1 MSSTHIEGKIDFRIG
16 INPPDNGEYIV
27 LSQDRTISTAWWN
40 GEDFISTNYIHVIA
54 WAKVDEKVLFS
65 SNADKKLIQMNE
77 TYGDFNST
85 GVTVKE
91 DI

>member
-1 MSSTHIEGKIDFRIG
+1 MSSTHIKGKIDFRVG

-27 LSQDRTISTAWWN
+27 LSNDHTISTAWWN

-65 SNADKKLIQMNE
+65 SNDEKKLIQMNE